1 MIVEIEQMELLSLY
15 SKLSL
20 RERQYRIAIEGLN
33 TIKESNDPMEIAE
46 RTLDAML
53 DCLPK

>member
-1 MIVEIEQMELLSLY
+1 MIEQMEVDSLY
-15 SKLSL
+15 SKLSV
-20 RERQYRIAIEGLN
+20 REHQYRIALEGLK
-33 TIKESNDPMEIAE
+33 TIIQSNDPMKIAE